1 MAFRPWI
8 LEEEK
13 ENNIAPDQALPMA
26 EAPQSL
32 EELAWRIIIT
42 ARDEIV
48 RGGVWKYSEDV
59 EAAEKEITEAY
70 QEFMAGRG
78 GGVDDLRAAC
88 ERWKRAGSGP
98 GSGEEP
104 KQAFGQAAM

>member
-8 LEEEK
+8 LEDEK
-13 ENNIAPDQALPMA
+13 ENNIAPDKALPMA

-32 EELAWRIIIT
+32 EERAWRIIIT
-42 ARDEIV
+42 ARDEIM

-59 EAAEKEITEAY
+59 ETAETAITNAY

-78 GGVDDLRAAC
+78 GMDDLRAAC
-88 ERWKRAGSGP
+88 ERWKRS
-98 GSGEEP
+98 GSGEKP
-104 KQAFGQAAM
+104 KQAFGQVAT

>member
-13 ENNIAPDQALPMA
+13 EDRIAPDQALAVA
-26 EAPQSL
+26 ETPQSI

-42 ARDEIV
+42 ARNEITQ
-48 RGGVWKYSEDV
+48 GGAWKYSEDV
-59 EAAEKEITEAY
+59 EAAEKGITEAY
-70 QEFMAGRG
+70 REFMAGR

-88 ERWKRAGSGP
+88 ERWKRAGSGS
-98 GSGEEP
+98 GSTKEP